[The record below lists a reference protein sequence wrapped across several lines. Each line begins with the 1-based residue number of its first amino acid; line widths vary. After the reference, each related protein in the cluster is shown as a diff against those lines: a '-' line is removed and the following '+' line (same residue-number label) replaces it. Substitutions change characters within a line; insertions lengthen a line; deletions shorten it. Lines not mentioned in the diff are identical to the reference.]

1 MSRRAIVLLVVAV
14 LASGCGPQKAN
25 DEGTTVAAEQN
36 LRDKPSL
43 EEAQAEYRTAVEA
56 MSQRIADL
64 TPGTTWAFSD
74 QTPWLAC
81 SGDDVG
87 TDAKHAYFAANFEQ
101 PIPDAAWS
109 RALQIVTD
117 GAATFGATELS
128 TFKDEP
134 GNHDVAIAGPDGV
147 EFKLGTKKKAS
158 LTAQSDCRLS
168 EADK

>member
-14 LASGCGPQKAN
+14 LVGGCGPQKSN
-25 DEGTTVAAEQN
+25 DEGTTMATEQN
-36 LRDKPSL
+36 LRDKPSF
-43 EEAQAEYRTAVEA
+43 EEAQAEYRTALQA
-56 MSQRIADL
+56 MAQRIAEL
-64 TPGTTWAFSD
+64 TPGTSWAFSD

-81 SGDDVG
+81 SGDYIG
-87 TDAKHAYFAANFEQ
+87 TDAKHAYFSANFEQ
-101 PIPDAAWS
+101 PIPDAVWS
-109 RALQIVTD
+109 QALRIVTD
-117 GAATFGATELS
+117 GAAEFGASELS

-134 GNHDVAIAGPDGV
+134 GDHDVAIAGPDGV